1 MVDVARQLLD
11 ELMGRNRNLD
21 PSASA
26 KEVSWSDEEFCPY
39 FLVKFCPHDLFV
51 NTRADLGQCTKL
63 HDDEAKRLFDEA
75 KPCRK
80 KTQYEE
86 DFLRFCTNMI
96 NEVDRKIVKGKQRL
110 LLMNSKTEGG
120 RPATKHQDQLNFL
133 TEKIN
138 KLVREAEEAGTRGD
152 VEQAQVVSRVNSLMI
167 QLYSNLDGLMEQCD
181 QLKEEKEAL
190 LKQQESNGWSV
201 TAEIAASQEKQM
213 EVCEVCGA
221 FLIVGDAQQR
231 IDDHLTGKQHLGYSK
246 LRKAVDE
253 MYEAR
258 RKNTLNLEDR
268 LKETIAT
275 VTNEKTEIEIVI
287 DVIIE
292 IIRIVLIVMIIAN
305 EIVIVDAI
313 ETNEIVIAVAV
324 CYFDDRVIDNGRF
337 LNFHLA
343 KIFVSDLLSKDST
356 AAPRDIR
363 VGVSNLPTYHSQR

>member
-21 PSASA
+21 PTASA
-26 KEVSWSDEEFCPY
+26 KEVSWADEEFCPY

-63 HDDEAKRLFDEA
+63 HDDEAKRLYDEA

-96 NEVDRKIVKGKQRL
+96 NEVDRKIAKGKQRL
-110 LLMNSKTEGG
+110 LLMNSKTDGG
-120 RPATKHQDQLNFL
+120 RSVPKQQEHLNAL

-152 VEQAQVVSRVNSLMI
+152 VEQAQ
-167 QLYSNLDGLMEQCD
+167 GLMEQCD
-181 QLKEEKEAL
+181 KLKEEKDAL
-190 LKQQESNGWSV
+190 VKQHESNGWSV

-258 RKNTLNLEDR
+258 RKNTINLEERRSRD
-268 LKETIAT
+268 
-275 VTNEKTEIEIVI
+275 
-287 DVIIE
+287 
-292 IIRIVLIVMIIAN
+292 
-305 EIVIVDAI
+305 
-313 ETNEIVIAVAV
+313 
-324 CYFDDRVIDNGRF
+324 DDRRRRDNTKREERKSRERDDRH
-337 LNFHLA
+337 N
-343 KIFVSDLLSKDST
+343 SK
-356 AAPRDIR
+356 RDDRDRNRYRRDYRDHKERNDRHDNNRQRDRNHRRDRNERNDRER
-363 VGVSNLPTYHSQR
+363 VRDRDRSRSRSY

>member
-26 KEVSWSDEEFCPY
+26 KEVSWTDEEFCSY

-120 RPATKHQDQLNFL
+120 RTVPKYQEQLNSL
-133 TEKIN
+133 TERIN

-152 VEQAQVVSRVNSLMI
+152 VEQAQ
-167 QLYSNLDGLMEQCD
+167 GLMEQCD
-181 QLKEEKEAL
+181 QLKEEKETL
-190 LKQQESNGWSV
+190 VKQHESNGWSV

-231 IDDHLTGKQHLGYSK
+231 IDDHLTGKQHLGY
-246 LRKAVDE
+246 V
-253 MYEAR
+253 
-258 RKNTLNLEDR
+258 KNDL
-268 LKETIAT
+268 
-275 VTNEKTEIEIVI
+275 
-287 DVIIE
+287 
-292 IIRIVLIVMIIAN
+292 RIVLC
-305 EIVIVDAI
+305 
-313 ETNEIVIAVAV
+313 T
-324 CYFDDRVIDNGRF
+324 
-337 LNFHLA
+337 
-343 KIFVSDLLSKDST
+343 
-356 AAPRDIR
+356 
-363 VGVSNLPTYHSQR
+363 

>member
-26 KEVSWSDEEFCPY
+26 KEVSWTDEEFCPY
-39 FLVKFCPHDLFV
+39 YLVKFCPHDLFV

-63 HDDEAKRLFDEA
+63 HDDEAKKLYDDA

-80 KTQYEE
+80 KNQYEE

-110 LLMNSKTEGG
+110 LLMNSKTDGA
-120 RPATKHQDQLNFL
+120 RPGVPKHQEHLNSL
-133 TEKIN
+133 TERIN

-152 VEQAQVVSRVNSLMI
+152 VEQAQ
-167 QLYSNLDGLMEQCD
+167 GLMEQCD
-181 QLKEEKEAL
+181 KLKEEKETL
-190 LKQQESNGWSV
+190 IKQHDSNGWSV

-258 RKNTLNLEDR
+258 RKNTIQLDERRVRDDDSRRRDNGKREDR
-268 LKETIAT
+268 KSRDHDERH
-275 VTNEKTEIEIVI
+275 NNK
-287 DVIIE
+287 
-292 IIRIVLIVMIIAN
+292 R
-305 EIVIVDAI
+305 
-313 ETNEIVIAVAV
+313 
-324 CYFDDRVIDNGRF
+324 DDRDRSRHRRDFRDHKERNDRYDNRQ
-337 LNFHLA
+337 
-343 KIFVSDLLSKDST
+343 
-356 AAPRDIR
+356 RDR
-363 VGVSNLPTYHSQR
+363 HHRRDRPERNERDRARERDRSRSRSY

>member
-21 PSASA
+21 PSSSA
-26 KEVSWSDEEFCPY
+26 KEVSWVDEEFCPY

-63 HDDEAKRLFDEA
+63 HDDEAKRLYDEA

-80 KTQYEE
+80 KAQYEE

-96 NEVDRKIVKGKQRL
+96 NEVDRKISKGKQRL
-110 LLMNSKTEGG
+110 LLMNSKTDTG
-120 RPATKHQDQLNFL
+120 RSMPKHQEHLNTL

-152 VEQAQVVSRVNSLMI
+152 VEQAQ
-167 QLYSNLDGLMEQCD
+167 GLMEQCD
-181 QLKEEKEAL
+181 KLKEEKDVL
-190 LKQQESNGWSV
+190 VKQHESNGWSV

-258 RKNTLNLEDR
+258 RKNTIN
-268 LKETIAT
+268 
-275 VTNEKTEIEIVI
+275 IEERRSR
-287 DVIIE
+287 D
-292 IIRIVLIVMIIAN
+292 
-305 EIVIVDAI
+305 
-313 ETNEIVIAVAV
+313 
-324 CYFDDRVIDNGRF
+324 DDRRRRENTRREERKSRERDERHNSRRDDRDRNRYRRDHRDHKERNDRHDNRQ
-337 LNFHLA
+337 
-343 KIFVSDLLSKDST
+343 
-356 AAPRDIR
+356 RDR
-363 VGVSNLPTYHSQR
+363 NYRRDRNERSERERDRERDRSRSRSY

>member
-21 PSASA
+21 PTASA

-63 HDDEAKRLFDEA
+63 HDDEAKKLFDEA

-80 KTQYEE
+80 KIQYEE
-86 DFLRFCTNMI
+86 DFMRFCTNMI

-120 RPATKHQDQLNFL
+120 RPGVPKQQEHLNSL

-152 VEQAQVVSRVNSLMI
+152 VEQAQ
-167 QLYSNLDGLMEQCD
+167 GLMEQCD
-181 QLKEEKEAL
+181 KLKEEKETL
-190 LKQQESNGWSV
+190 IKQQDSNGWSL

-221 FLIVGDAQQR
+221 FLIIGDAQQR
-231 IDDHLTGKQHLGYSK
+231 IDDHLTGKQHVGYSK

-253 MYEAR
+253 MYETR
-258 RKNTLNLEDR
+258 RKNTINLDERRSRENDHR
-268 LKETIAT
+268 RRDSVKRDDTKSRYAVGESIVKIDTITRGMT
-275 VTNEKTEIEIVI
+275 VIAIVTDVIFVITRNVTIDMITANVI
-287 DVIIE
+287 DTISVQTYSASN
-292 IIRIVLIVMIIAN
+292 VKQTG
-305 EIVIVDAI
+305 DAG
-313 ETNEIVIAVAV
+313 ETKKCGYPFEEGSVA
-324 CYFDDRVIDNGRF
+324 
-337 LNFHLA
+337 
-343 KIFVSDLLSKDST
+343 SS
-356 AAPRDIR
+356 
-363 VGVSNLPTYHSQR
+363 